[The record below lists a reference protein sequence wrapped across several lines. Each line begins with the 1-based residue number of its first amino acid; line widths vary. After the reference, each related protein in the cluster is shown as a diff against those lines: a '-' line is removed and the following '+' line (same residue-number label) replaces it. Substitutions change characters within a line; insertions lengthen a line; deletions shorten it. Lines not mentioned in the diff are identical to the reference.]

1 MKTTKPTT
9 RKAQYFDLL
18 KWRLGLFV
26 KTSLVLT
33 LFAFPLFV
41 WLALCAY
48 NDQAIYSAVDFNN
61 VEAAKVY
68 LQTFITNR
76 QIKLIV
82 LLPCLALFALG
93 WAGAS
98 KIAKNFVHAN
108 SLWFWQ
114 DFKQGVKENGGRF
127 VLLFFLFGVALNIVA
142 LINSFC
148 MFDQYRQFYALS
160 WAVYIVTV
168 YFCGMLLMFSCHL
181 LTMYK
186 LKIGQVLHNA
196 LILVVKKLPLNLLLF
211 AVSFAP
217 YFVLFVFNIPG
228 VVVIVLLICAVVGNG
243 HAMYCS
249 MLHAYNIFD
258 NFINKKHY
266 PEVYRKGLE
275 KLGYTECNVSDS

>member
-1 MKTTKPTT
+1 M
-9 RKAQYFDLL
+9 
-18 KWRLGLFV
+18 
-26 KTSLVLT
+26 T

-61 VEAAKVY
+61 VEAAKAY
-68 LQTFITNR
+68 LQTFVTNR

-82 LLPCLALFALG
+82 LLPCLAVFALG

-98 KIAKNFVHAN
+98 KIAKNFIHAN
-108 SLWFWQ
+108 GVWFWQ
-114 DFKQGVKENGGRF
+114 DFKQGVKENGRQF
-127 VLLFFLFGVALNIVA
+127 VLLFFLFGVVLNIVA

-148 MFDQYRQFYALS
+148 MFEQYKQFYALS
-160 WAVYIVTV
+160 WAVYIVAV

-186 LKIGQVLHNA
+186 LKIGQSLHNA
-196 LILVVKKLPLNLLLF
+196 LILVVKKLPRNLLLL
-211 AVSFAP
+211 ALSFAP

-228 VVVIVLLICAVVGNG
+228 VVVMVLLICAVVGNG

-249 MLHAYNIFD
+249 MLYTYDIFD
-258 NFINKKHY
+258 DFINKKHY

-275 KLGYTECNVSDS
+275 ELGYNKMNVSDS